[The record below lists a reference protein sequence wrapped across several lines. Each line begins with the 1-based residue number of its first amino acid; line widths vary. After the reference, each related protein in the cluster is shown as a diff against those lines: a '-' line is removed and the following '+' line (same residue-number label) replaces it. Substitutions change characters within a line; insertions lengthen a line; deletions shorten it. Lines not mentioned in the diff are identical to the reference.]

1 VLLPYHRFL
10 GVGPIQLFST
20 FFRLVESMNP
30 KAQVKSETT
39 FSKRVCPL
47 LYTNIKT
54 AVDGILNADLPSV
67 SAVHFTSD
75 HWSSR
80 TNDAYQALT
89 VQYITPQ
96 WELKK
101 WTVECRNA
109 EGRHTGELVAA
120 LTDQMIR
127 NIPGLRPE
135 TLTTITTDS
144 AANMRKAMRE
154 ALTVDCHL
162 RCVDHI
168 INTCVTKALDEEAV
182 SQAIQKCRDLATA
195 THRSSLKTEKL
206 RNTAIANGGKF
217 VIYRI
222 GPKFSSLVVQ

>member
-1 VLLPYHRFL
+1 
-10 GVGPIQLFST
+10 
-20 FFRLVESMNP
+20 MNP

-47 LYTNIKT
+47 LYKNVKD
-54 AVDGILNADLPSV
+54 AVDKILNTDLPSV
-67 SAVHFTSD
+67 LAVHLTTD

-80 TNDAYQALT
+80 NNDAFQALT
-89 VQYITPQ
+89 IQYITPN
-96 WELKK
+96 WEFKK

-127 NIPGLRPE
+127 NIPGMNDA
-135 TLTTITTDS
+135 TFTTITTDS
-144 AANMRKAMRE
+144 AANMRKGMRNS
-154 ALTVDCHL
+154 LTVDTHL

-168 INTCVTKALDEEAV
+168 INTCVTKALEEDVV
-182 SQAIQKCRDLATA
+182 SQAIQKCKDLASA

-206 RNTAIANGGKF
+206 RETAIANGGKND
-217 VIYRI
+217 
-222 GPKFSSLVVQ
+222 LQMLH